1 MRKVIV
7 FLIFLIIIFI
17 VNILFYFVS
26 DDYREFLK
34 NLKNKENTTV
44 SLDEKAFNDIPQLEV
59 SDSEKIVPSTK
70 NEEIFT
76 LEDSK
81 WKVELKNEVVLWK
94 NYQDI
99 IDIFSVYNLNKLE
112 INSSLFDITNEYPD
126 NYFEYYSAD
135 LTLYLFPTKTY
146 RDLADIFTV
155 LSDELPFT
163 INEVNNFWDNSFF
176 INLNNDIADRFIR
189 IVVSNKWVVFWLKI
203 KITEYDLVKSKLNEW
218 LKK

>member
-81 WKVELKNEVVLWK
+81 GKVELKNEVVLGK

-163 INEVNNFWDNSFF
+163 INEVNNFGDNSFF

-189 IVVSNKWVVFWLKI
+189 IVVSNKGVVFGLKI
-203 KITEYDLVKSKLNEW
+203 KITEYDLVKSKLNEG